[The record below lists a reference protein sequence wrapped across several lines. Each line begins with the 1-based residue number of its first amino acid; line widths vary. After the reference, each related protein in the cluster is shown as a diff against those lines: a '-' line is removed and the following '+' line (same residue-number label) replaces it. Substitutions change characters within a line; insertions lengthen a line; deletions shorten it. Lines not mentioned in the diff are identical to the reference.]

1 LYINKI
7 YLKTFRNYETLN
19 IDFSRDINIIYGNNA
34 QGKTNILEAIYICA
48 TGRSHRTS
56 KDVELIKAGNKN
68 YFIKVKFNKLHQ
80 NENQIEL
87 CYDIIEKKKIKINEI
102 PIKKIGDLMGK
113 INAVMFSPEDL
124 QIVKEGPAERR
135 RFVDIAISQIKP
147 RYFFDLQQYVK
158 VLNQRNILLRE
169 LEYKKSSIS
178 TLDTWNQSLIEYGS
192 RIIKQRIEFLKV
204 ISDKARLIHSKVTD
218 NTENL
223 EIKYIPSIGIE
234 DKNYEN
240 DEIRQLFENR
250 LLKLKDKEIYKK
262 VTLVG
267 PQRDDIEILINSRS
281 IKQYGSQGQQR
292 TAVLSLKLTEVEI
305 IKDDIG
311 EYPVLLLDDVMS
323 ELDLKRREYL
333 INNIKG
339 IQTFITCTD
348 KNNFIKRFSSNSK
361 FIKIENGISF
371 SEEI

>member
-1 LYINKI
+1 MYINKI